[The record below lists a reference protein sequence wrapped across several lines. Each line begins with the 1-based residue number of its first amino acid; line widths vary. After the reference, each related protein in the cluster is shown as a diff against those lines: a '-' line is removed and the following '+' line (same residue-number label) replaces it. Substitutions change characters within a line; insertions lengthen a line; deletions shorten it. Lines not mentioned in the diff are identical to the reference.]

1 METHSHIRDLRSQ
14 NSSLLAEIEILR
26 SSNQNLQSELT
37 QKDELLHQIQLQK
50 DDVLKQ
56 YVDLSEAIKEVSE
69 ERDTLLLAIQRLE
82 DDFRRRGMEFYKETE
97 RIRIELEVS
106 RKKAEE
112 LLDEKKEQSEI
123 CLRNLEIVQ
132 SAKHGLL
139 RLVENLDLCVHRSG
153 NSELKHEE
161 KDEKAKLLN
170 EKSAVFSVVLELVN
184 LVEEKWGECE
194 EMRKKEKRELEN
206 SVASLEEE
214 NRDISSLL
222 KIALVEKEAAEK
234 SLNRLG
240 GNSEQKKAAILQI
253 AERGLQKVGFGLGF
267 GFMMGSA
274 TSETPSDNLDSDA
287 NVKSDN
293 DECQEAV
300 TLAST
305 VETITKKLRVEITQ
319 LQRSLEESRSDMESL
334 QHLSDKQSQKLA
346 ENMIY
351 IKELEDKKMMLTE
364 KVEELMIENK
374 ESEEEISR
382 WREACEME
390 VEAGKKA
397 INEHKELVNILKQ
410 ELEKTRAAL
419 HISNCKLQLKDEIE
433 AAAIAAWEAAE
444 RSLQLADSRA
454 TELRK
459 QIEELTR
466 QLEVAEKKERINR
479 RRVRHVCWPMRAL
492 KFCPATNTTGIR
504 NVTQMLPEMH
514 TLSVNI

>member
-1 METHSHIRDLRSQ
+1 METPSQIRDLHSQ
-14 NSSLLAEIEILR
+14 NSSLLAEIESLR

-37 QKDELLHQIQLQK
+37 HRDELIHQIQLQK

-56 YVDLSEAIKEVSE
+56 YVDLSETIKEVSE

-82 DDFRRRGMEFYKETE
+82 DDFRRRGMEFYEEAE

-112 LLDEKKEQSEI
+112 LLDEKKERSEV
-123 CLRNLEIVQ
+123 CSRNLEIMQ

-139 RLVENLDLCVHRSG
+139 RLVENLDLGLPRSR

-161 KDEKAKLLN
+161 KGKITKLLN

-184 LVEEKWGECE
+184 LVEEKWGEYE
-194 EMRKKEKRELEN
+194 EMRKNEKRELEN

-222 KIALVEKEAAEK
+222 KIALVEKEVVEK
-234 SLNRLG
+234 SLNRLR
-240 GNSEQKKAAILQI
+240 GNTEQKKAAILQI

-267 GFMMGSA
+267 GFLMGSA
-274 TSETPSDNLDSDA
+274 TSETPSDNLDSDS
-287 NVKSDN
+287 NVKSVN

-305 VETITKKLRVEITQ
+305 VETIIKKLRVEITQ

-334 QHLSDKQSQKLA
+334 QHLSDKQSKNLA
-346 ENMIY
+346 ENSIY
-351 IKELEDKKMMLTE
+351 IKELEDTKMMLTQ
-364 KVEELMIENK
+364 KVQELMIENK

-382 WREACEME
+382 WRKACEME
-390 VEAGKKA
+390 GETGKKA

-419 HISNCKLQLKDEIE
+419 HISNCK
-433 AAAIAAWEAAE
+433 EAAE

-466 QLEVAEKKERINR
+466 HLEVAEKKERINR
-479 RRVRHVCWPMRAL
+479 RRPRHVCWPMRAL

-504 NVTQMLPEMH
+504 NVTQMLPEIH
-514 TLSVNI
+514 TFVR